1 MACPEGDSLKGRHQL
16 DGHISTKRTWEPP
29 MLPNWRQTGFLFDQT
44 KDLCLVDSFL
54 GFQLFQGFVSVHLGL
69 PEMLLKGHHFC
80 KQPTDRS
87 ALQKVTTFRC
97 VGWNC
102 EGKGTKD

>member
-1 MACPEGDSLKGRHQL
+1 
-16 DGHISTKRTWEPP
+16 

-69 PEMLLKGHHFC
+69 PEMLLSSKNSR
-80 KQPTDRS
+80 QTDLT
-87 ALQKVTTFRC
+87 LQQVTTFRC
-97 VGWNC
+97 AGWNC